1 MLKSVRQ
8 QNDVNELSLHC
19 KLWTDL
25 SHCRL
30 WMSKFR
36 LGCNHGK
43 DSLAFWPLFNKN
55 EVHCV
60 CPFLV
65 SYAKSDILVNTSDT
79 SILSYFASLFFVPY
93 LIEISHFPGSFTREL
108 YSVIKL
114 IIILTYFWPMCPF
127 YTPWKYQKSGY
138 KSGVFFWVNWGC
150 KSEHWSD
157 MG

>member
-25 SHCRL
+25 SHYCRL
-30 WMSKFR
+30 WISKFR

-43 DSLAFWPLFNKN
+43 DSLAFWPLYNKN

-79 SILSYFASLFFVPY
+79 SILSYFASLFF
-93 LIEISHFPGSFTREL
+93 
-108 YSVIKL
+108 
-114 IIILTYFWPMCPF
+114 YFWLYLNLLFLKTLSYWNFTFSRFVYPRVVFSDKADNYLDSFLTNVSILYPLKTSEVF
-127 YTPWKYQKSGY
+127 GY
-138 KSGVFFWVNWGC
+138 KLGVFFG
-150 KSEHWSD
+150 
-157 MG
+157 